1 MNTWLRLTLVLF
13 MVGGGF
19 AGLTVTLV
27 ALLNHSAVQGSFT
40 FLIAGILTFALA
52 SCGGLLFVLD
62 YRHTRLMQ
70 ITLAA
75 QMVQISSPI
84 GVYKFLTGVGFYL
97 LFSSGQIEPQWGRI
111 SEHLDWWVDIGARWT
126 VAGAQSRPWNI
137 NLNLIA
143 VLLFVLLR
151 HTAKSRNFV

>member
-52 SCGGLLFVLD
+52 TCGGLLFVLD

-97 LFSSGQIEPQWGRI
+97 LFSSGQIEPQWAVSRSIWIGGSILAQDGPSRVPKAALGI
-111 SEHLDWWVDIGARWT
+111 ST
-126 VAGAQSRPWNI
+126 
-137 NLNLIA
+137 
-143 VLLFVLLR
+143 
-151 HTAKSRNFV
+151 